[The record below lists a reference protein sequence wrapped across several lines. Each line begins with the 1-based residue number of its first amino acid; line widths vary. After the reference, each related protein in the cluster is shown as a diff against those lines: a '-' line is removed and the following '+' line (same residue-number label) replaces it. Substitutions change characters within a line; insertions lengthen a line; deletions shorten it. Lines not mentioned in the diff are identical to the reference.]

1 MDAVFTKLNYKQGQT
16 MYVLNSPDIFED
28 LLKTVPAEIPVI
40 KDVNQNQP
48 IDFIVIFGTQQIEFE
63 KLAKTV
69 TPLLNGDAIY
79 WLAYP
84 KASSKKYTCD
94 FNRDTSWDIMAP
106 YKMLPVRQIS
116 IDEDWSALRFRK
128 EAFIKSAKRKP
139 VAD

>member
-48 IDFIVIFGTQQIEFE
+48 IDFIVIFGTQQIEFI

-94 FNRDTSWDIMAP
+94 FNRDSSWTIMEP
-106 YKMLPVRQIS
+106 YNMLPVRQIS
-116 IDEDWSALRFRK
+116 IDDDWSALRFRK
-128 EAFIKSAKRKP
+128 PEYIKNITRKKM
-139 VAD
+139 